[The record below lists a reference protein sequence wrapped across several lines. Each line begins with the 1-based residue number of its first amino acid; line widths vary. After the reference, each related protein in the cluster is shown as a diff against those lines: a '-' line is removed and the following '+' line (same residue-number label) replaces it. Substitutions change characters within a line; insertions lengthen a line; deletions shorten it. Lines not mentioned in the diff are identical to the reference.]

1 VDTSRQPADS
11 VGLPRPEGWAG
22 KRPSTRLI
30 LSLTFLSLVAVGCG
44 VGAASALLS
53 GRPGVGLLLAAGT
66 VYIASVAGLGS
77 CALWTPRQPG
87 PTAELAEC
95 PACHDHNSVSFG
107 YSTWPYFWMTAAV
120 GLSVVVAIV
129 AAVAIAMAGPA
140 GLAIG
145 GVVLVLAAALAWFL
159 VVTLRLAP
167 GRLALCTNGVYHR
180 GLTSTYFVP
189 WHAIAA
195 VTAEWTSSPLIV
207 AKAYASADTKL
218 RRYTGRFGTQETQF
232 LPFLAVPARW
242 LATDPNLVYHVL
254 AFYHRH
260 EDRRAELGTNAALGR
275 INQGAIQT

>member
-1 VDTSRQPADS
+1 LA
-11 VGLPRPEGWAG
+11 
-22 KRPSTRLI
+22 
-30 LSLTFLSLVAVGCG
+30 LVAVGCG
-44 VGAASALLS
+44 AGAVWALLS
-53 GRPGVGLLLAAGT
+53 GRTGAGLLLAAGA

-77 CALWTPRQPG
+77 CSLWTPRRHG
-87 PTAELAEC
+87 RTGELAEC
-95 PACHDHNSVSFG
+95 PACNGHSSVSFR
-107 YSTWPYFWMTAAV
+107 YSTWPYFWMTIAL
-120 GLSVVVAIV
+120 GLSVVVAV
-129 AAVAIAMAGPA
+129 LAAVALATTGVA

-145 GVVLVLAAALAWFL
+145 AVVLVLAAALAWFL